1 MEPDMK
7 SHVLAG
13 CRVLLRP
20 VVRLLLKS
28 GITWKEFAEVAK
40 SVFVEVATREFGIRG
55 RPTNTSRV
63 AILTGINRHDV
74 AKQRELLE
82 RGEAAAMPAYAG
94 SATRVLSGWHQD
106 PDYLDADGA
115 PAPIPV
121 EGPAP
126 SFEDLC
132 GRYAGDIPSTALLKE
147 LKSVGAVEGTG
158 TRLCARAR
166 NYIPLRFDAEKMTI
180 GAHLLHDHATTVVY
194 DLTRATGEPAR
205 LARRAHNARIDAR
218 AVPAF
223 RDFMELE
230 GQAFLERVDDWLTR
244 HEAPADSQE
253 RALVRLGAGVYQIQD
268 ENERGART

>member
-1 MEPDMK
+1 MK
-7 SHVLAG
+7 SHVLSG

-28 GITWKEFAEVAK
+28 GITWREFADVAK
-40 SVFVEVATREFGIRG
+40 SVFVDVATREFGIRG

-74 AKQRELLE
+74 AKQRELL
-82 RGEAAAMPAYAG
+82 ANSDSAAMPAYTG

-106 PDYLDADGA
+106 PDYLDGRGE
-115 PAPIPV
+115 PVPIAV

-132 GRYAGDIPSTALLKE
+132 GRYAGDIPATALLKE
-147 LKSVGAVEGTG
+147 LKSVGAVEGQG
-158 TRLCARAR
+158 IRLFVRAR
-166 NYIPLRFDAEKMTI
+166 NYIPLRFDGEKMTI
-180 GAHLLHDHATTVVY
+180 GAQLLHDHAATVVY
-194 DLTRATGEPAR
+194 DLTRGNGEPAR

-223 RDFMELE
+223 REFIELE
-230 GQAFLERVDDWLTR
+230 GQAFLERVDDWLTT

-253 RALVRLGAGVYQIQD
+253 RALIRLGAGVYQIQD
-268 ENERGART
+268 ERERGART

>member
-1 MEPDMK
+1 MDSDMK

-20 VVRLLLKS
+20 LVRLLLKS
-28 GITWKEFAEVAK
+28 GITWKEFSDLSK
-40 SVFVEVATREFGIRG
+40 SVFVDVATREFGIRG

-63 AILTGINRHDV
+63 AILTGINRHEI
-74 AKQRELLE
+74 ARQRERLAG
-82 RGEAAAMPAYAG
+82 GEGNATPAYAG

-106 PDYLDADGA
+106 PDYLEAGA
-115 PAPIPV
+115 TPRAIPA

-132 GRYAGDIPSTALLKE
+132 VRYAGDIPVTALLKE
-147 LKSVGAVEGTG
+147 LKSVGAVEQQG
-158 TRLCARAR
+158 TRLMARMR
-166 NYIPLRFDAEKMTI
+166 HYIPLQFDAEKMAI
-180 GAHLLHDHATTVVY
+180 GAQLLRDQAETVVY
-194 DLTRATGEPAR
+194 DLTRPTGEPAR

-223 RDFMELE
+223 HEFMKRE

-244 HEAPADSQE
+244 HEVPADAQE
-253 RALVRLGAGVYQIQD
+253 RAVIRLGAGVYQVQD
-268 ENERGART
+268 DIRRGTRT

>member
-1 MEPDMK
+1 MELDMK
-7 SHVLAG
+7 SHVLSG

-28 GITWKEFAEVAK
+28 GITWREFADVAK
-40 SVFVEVATREFGIRG
+40 SVFVDVATREFGIRG

-74 AKQRELLE
+74 AKQRELLANSDS
-82 RGEAAAMPAYAG
+82 AAIPAYTG

-106 PDYLDADGA
+106 PDYLDGRGE
-115 PAPIPV
+115 PVPIAV

-132 GRYAGDIPSTALLKE
+132 GRYAGDIPATALLKE
-147 LKSVGAVEGTG
+147 LKSVGAVEGQG
-158 TRLCARAR
+158 IRLFVRAR

-180 GAHLLHDHATTVVY
+180 GAQLLHDHAATVVY
-194 DLTRATGEPAR
+194 DLTRGNGEPAR

-223 RDFMELE
+223 REFIELE
-230 GQAFLERVDDWLTR
+230 GQAFLERVDDWLTT

-253 RALVRLGAGVYQIQD
+253 RALIRLGAGVYQIQD
-268 ENERGART
+268 ERERGART